1 MNTINPP
8 VIYYHSIAPD
18 LFEGWVLDWLTMKL
32 RFFED
37 QMAYLQKQNYQ
48 SIFLDEWLSYRQGKK
63 AVQGQEVCLTI
74 DDGLLD
80 NWVYAFP
87 MAKKYGQKLTMFV
100 SPECVDPRDIVR
112 PNLDDVW
119 SGHIEEKELEARGY
133 MSWNE
138 IKLMQESGFVD
149 IQCHTMTHAKYVKS
163 SKLAG
168 YYYGGYR
175 GLHPILN
182 ATPSMRPYYMADK
195 EFESRLPLGTPLFE
209 ETSSVVT
216 KRHFINPD
224 YVQEVI
230 TLAKNYDFTDVGQR
244 VVFEKQAQ
252 RIHQAYSDIDNL
264 LAYVEEEEDFQRRL
278 RYEIVK
284 SKAII
289 EEKLAKPVE
298 FMCWPHGDN
307 SHEAHQMA
315 KENGYLATTSG
326 KMYSEEDKTDRIPR
340 FGASTF
346 RNNLWLSRQKFNY
359 KICSHFH
366 KQPYYAVWLANE
378 FKNKVMNKSPY

>member
-18 LFEGWVLDWLTMKL
+18 LFKGWVLDWLTMKL

-37 QMAYLQKQNYQ
+37 QMAYLQQQNYQ
-48 SIFLDEWLSYRQGKK
+48 SIFLDEWLKYRKGEK
-63 AVQGQEVCLTI
+63 VVSGQEVCLTI

-80 NWVYAFP
+80 NWVYAYP
-87 MAKKYGQKLTMFV
+87 VAKKYKQKLTLFV
-100 SPECVDPRDIVR
+100 SPECIDPRDIVR

-119 SGHIEEKELEARGY
+119 SGQLETQELEARGY

-138 IKLMQESGFVD
+138 IRLMQESGYVD

-163 SKLAG
+163 PKLDG
-168 YYYGGYR
+168 YYYGGYK

-182 ATPSMRPYYMADK
+182 ANPAMRPYYMADP

-216 KRHFINPD
+216 RRHYINPD

-230 TLAKNYDFTDVGQR
+230 TLAKNYDFRDVGQR
-244 VVFEKQAQ
+244 AVFERQAKK
-252 RIHQAYSDIDNL
+252 IHKAYADIDHL
-264 LAYVEEEEDFQRRL
+264 LAFVEEEEEFEQRL
-278 RYEIVK
+278 AYEIIE
-284 SKAII
+284 SKNRI
-289 EEKLAKPVE
+289 EAKLEKPIA

-307 SHEAHQMA
+307 SHQAHQLA

-326 KMYSEEDKTDRIPR
+326 KMLTERNKADRIPR

-359 KICSHFH
+359 KICSHFQ

-378 FKNKVMNKSPY
+378 LKNKVLNKSPY

>member
-18 LFEGWVLDWLTMKL
+18 LFQGWVLDWMTMKL

-37 QMAYLQKQNYQ
+37 QMAYLQEHNYQ
-48 SIFLDEWLSYRQGKK
+48 SIFLDEWLLYRQRKK
-63 AVQGQEVCLTI
+63 SPSGNEVCLTM

-87 MAKKYGQKLTMFV
+87 MAKKYRQKLTLFI

-119 SGHIEEKELEARGY
+119 SGEIEQKELEARGY

-138 IKLMQESGFVD
+138 IKLMEEAGYVD
-149 IQCHTMTHAKYVKS
+149 GQSHTMTHAKYVKS
-163 SKLAG
+163 SKLTG
-168 YYYGGYR
+168 YYYGGHK
-175 GLHPILN
+175 GLHTILN
-182 ATPSMRPYYMADK
+182 ANPSMRPYYIADAD
-195 EFESRLPLGTPLFE
+195 FESRLPLGTPIFE

-224 YVQEVI
+224 YVQEV
-230 TLAKNYDFTDVGQR
+230 TSLAKNYDFSDIGQR

-252 RIHQAYSDIDNL
+252 RIHQAYAGIDNL

-278 RYEIVK
+278 NYEIVK
-284 SKAII
+284 SKEII
-289 EEKLAKPVE
+289 EEKLNKSVG
-298 FMCWPHGDN
+298 FMSWPYDDS
-307 SHEAHQMA
+307 SHQAHRMA

-326 KMYSEEDKTDRIPR
+326 KMYSEQNKEDRIPR
-340 FGASTF
+340 FEASTF

-366 KQPYYAVWLANE
+366 KQPYYAIWLANS
-378 FKNKVMNKSPY
+378 FKNKVMNKSHH

>member
-18 LFEGWVLDWLTMKL
+18 LFKGWVLDWLTMKL

-37 QMAYLQKQNYQ
+37 QMAYLQQHNYQ
-48 SIFLDEWLSYRQGKK
+48 SIFLEGWLSYRQGKK
-63 AVQGQEVCLTI
+63 AAPGNEVCLTM

-87 MAKKYGQKLTMFV
+87 MAKKYGQKLTLFV

-112 PNLDDVW
+112 PTLDDVW
-119 SGHIEEKELEARGY
+119 SGEIEEKELEARGY

-138 IKLMQESGFVD
+138 IKLMQDSGYVD
-149 IQCHTMTHAKYVKS
+149 VQCHTMTHAKYVKS

-168 YYYGGYR
+168 YYYGGYK
-175 GLHPILN
+175 GLHTILN
-182 ATPSMRPYYMADK
+182 ANPSMRPYYIADAD
-195 EFESRLPLGTPLFE
+195 FESRLPLGTPIFE

-224 YVQEVI
+224 YVQEVT
-230 TLAKNYDFTDVGQR
+230 TLAKNYDFEDIGQR
-244 VVFEKQAQ
+244 VVFEKKAQ
-252 RIHQAYSDIDNL
+252 RIHQAYSDIGNL
-264 LAYVEEEEDFQRRL
+264 LAYVEEEENFQRRL
-278 RYEIVK
+278 NYEIVQ
-284 SKAII
+284 SKAVI
-289 EEKLAKPVE
+289 EEKLEKTVE
-298 FMCWPHGDN
+298 FMSWPYGDN
-307 SHEAHQMA
+307 SHQAHRMA

-326 KMYSEEDKTDRIPR
+326 KMYSEEDKADRIPR
-340 FGASTF
+340 FEASAF
-346 RNNLWLSRQKFNY
+346 RDNLWLSRQKFNY

-366 KQPYYAVWLANE
+366 KQPYYAISLANSL
-378 FKNKVMNKSPY
+378 KNKVIKSHY